1 MSFPRYPKYKE
12 SGVEWL
18 GQVPEHWEVSRL
30 RFICEIN
37 PRKSETSTHGEE
49 TIVSFLPMDSIG
61 EDGSLNLE
69 QEKPLGEVL
78 TGYTYF
84 REGDVTLAKITP
96 CFENGK
102 GAIMRGLTN
111 GIGFGTTELIVA
123 RPKEQKTSAR
133 FLQYLFGSR
142 VFRSLGE
149 AHMYGAGGQK
159 RVPDDFIRE
168 YRTGIPPLSE
178 QTAIA
183 DFLDRETAKI
193 DGLIAEQERLIELLK
208 EKRQAVISHAVT
220 KGLNPATP
228 MKDSGIEWIDQV
240 PEHWEIKR
248 FQRCVYVAEGQVN
261 PERSEYSSLPL
272 IAPNH
277 IESGTGRLLALE
289 SASDQGAESGKY
301 LCKKG
306 DVVYSKIRPALRK
319 VCIAPEDC
327 LCSADMYPLRPHS
340 GLTNPFLLWSILSEQ
355 FSALA
360 VLESQRV
367 AMPKINRESLK
378 EVMIALPPEVEQK
391 HICSFIDATINRID
405 TLTAEAQKAI
415 TLLQERRSALI
426 SAAVTGQI
434 DVRGI
439 HHQEAA

>member
-30 RFICEIN
+30 RFICEVN
-37 PRKSETSTHGEE
+37 PRKSETSTLEAD
-49 TIVSFLPMDSIG
+49 TIVSFLPMDAIG

-69 QEKPLGEVL
+69 QEKTLGDVL

-102 GAIMRGLTN
+102 GAIMSGLTN

-123 RPKEQKTSAR
+123 RPQAQKTTAR
-133 FLQYLFGSR
+133 LLQYLFRSR

-159 RVPDDFIRE
+159 RVSDEFIRE
-168 YRTGIPPLSE
+168 YRAGIPPLAE

-183 DFLDRETAKI
+183 DFLDQETAKI

-220 KGLNPATP
+220 KGLDPAVP
-228 MKDSGIEWIDQV
+228 MKDSGIEWLGQV
-240 PEHWEIKR
+240 PEHWEVIRLGGLFSETVEPGNNELPILSVSIHHGVSDREMNEEEMDRK
-248 FQRCVYVAEGQVN
+248 VT
-261 PERSEYSSLPL
+261 RSEDRSKY
-272 IAPNH
+272 IRVAPGDLVYNMMRAWQGGFGAVNVEGMVSPAYVVARPRKT
-277 IESGTGRLLALE
+277 IQTSFVENLLRTP
-289 SASDQGAESGKY
+289 SAVEEMRR
-301 LCKKG
+301 
-306 DVVYSKIRPALRK
+306 YSKGITDFRLRLYWDEFK
-319 VCIAPEDC
+319 NIQI
-327 LCSADMYPLRPHS
+327 
-340 GLTNPFLLWSILSEQ
+340 PF
-355 FSALA
+355 
-360 VLESQRV
+360 
-367 AMPKINRESLK
+367 
-378 EVMIALPPEVEQK
+378 PPEPEVLA
-391 HICSFIDATINRID
+391 ILRYIDQEITKFD
-405 TLTAEAQKAI
+405 DLKSEAQKAI
-415 TLLQERRSALI
+415 TLLQERRTALI

-439 HHQEAA
+439 QHQEAA